1 METEAAAASGSSAA
15 AGPSAGTSGTRVPT
29 SMPPFDVPP
38 AGGPARNPPPGP
50 EEPGAA
56 PHARTRLH
64 DIVKELDPN
73 ERLSD
78 EVEDVLLELADDFV
92 EATVRAAC
100 LSARHRR
107 SAVVEARDV
116 QLHLE
121 RHWNMWL
128 PGFGTEEVQ
137 PYAPAA
143 EGEAHR
149 RRMELVREAVGK

>member
-1 METEAAAASGSSAA
+1 METEPAVAASSSVS
-15 AGPSAGTSGTRVPT
+15 AGPTAGASGTRVPA

-38 AGGPARNPPPGP
+38 AGGPARNPPAGA
-50 EEPGAA
+50 EEPAAA

-64 DIVKELDPN
+64 DIVKELDPS
-73 ERLSD
+73 ERLSE

-100 LSARHRR
+100 LSARHRH

-137 PYAPAA
+137 QYAPAA

-149 RRMELVREAVGK
+149 RRMELVREATGK